1 MRRLEDRRDQ
11 QKRSSPRGGLDLRR
25 HRRIESVTARPF
37 ILLRSF
43 LFPGWKA
50 ILRLLKTAASAA
62 MKLIVKEGAMDMEK
76 GEREPHPPADFDCLG
91 AGIRGVVSQIADI
104 DPRVVRDDIRMPH
117 FKAPCMKSFLVTAE
131 DAGGVHHLL
140 LNRSHLEETLRRGDA
155 TVRTEFYSV
164 GPSNDLSLMAARFSY
179 PFSASGEAR
188 YSEHLRNLAV
198 MRDELV
204 RMGAMRYAHGGDRTS
219 ERFTKEQREN
229 LATQLA
235 QLTGKEVKTMM
246 NWLTFID
253 KLSVEAL
260 DKLVA
265 LDCKRS
271 VYEAIQPGKRLFIR
285 GLRGATCTE
294 EEKVEAVSEK
304 VLELAEKHLRE
315 TPEREARPRTRH
327 STGNGMTHKAD
338 APAAG
343 NDTDPACVE
352 DGEGN
357 TPQKAD
363 RREQEGSEQQ
373 EQSDGESRLA
383 ESLEVLDRGLEAKV
397 GKSSK
402 KCTGRRETGWARSPA
417 RSCSSAWIRGD
428 GGEDHAGRALFLTDA
443 PIPSQWAPD
452 QAEDGSW

>member
-1 MRRLEDRRDQ
+1 
-11 QKRSSPRGGLDLRR
+11 
-25 HRRIESVTARPF
+25 
-37 ILLRSF
+37 
-43 LFPGWKA
+43 
-50 ILRLLKTAASAA
+50 
-62 MKLIVKEGAMDMEK
+62 MDMEK
-76 GEREPHPPADFDCLG
+76 GERKPHPPADFDCLG

-117 FKAPCMKSFLVTAE
+117 FKAPCMKSFLVTVE

-219 ERFTKEQREN
+219 ERFTREQREN
-229 LATQLA
+229 LSSQLA

-253 KLSVEAL
+253 KLSVETL

-271 VYEAIQPGKRLFIR
+271 VYEAIQPGKRLFIKR
-285 GLRGATCTE
+285 LGRNLPE

-327 STGNGMTHKAD
+327 STGNGLTHRAD

-373 EQSDGESRLA
+373 ERSDGESQLA
-383 ESLEVLDRGLEAKV
+383 ESLEVLDRGLETKV
-397 GKSSK
+397 GKFLEEVHRAPRDRV
-402 KCTGRRETGWARSPA
+402 GLEVREKLLEHLEYAVMEAKITL
-417 RSCSSAWIRGD
+417 
-428 GGEDHAGRALFLTDA
+428 GELFFLTDA